1 MLTKETILFSC
12 ALDEA
17 FLTNWG
23 SQVKTSAGLS
33 ALEHLYRNNKGGGA
47 DGWLNCQRQTERVW
61 KVPGKCL
68 D

>member
-33 ALEHLYRNNKGGGA
+33 ALEHLYRNNKGEGLMGG
-47 DGWLNCQRQTERVW
+47 
-61 KVPGKCL
+61 
-68 D
+68 